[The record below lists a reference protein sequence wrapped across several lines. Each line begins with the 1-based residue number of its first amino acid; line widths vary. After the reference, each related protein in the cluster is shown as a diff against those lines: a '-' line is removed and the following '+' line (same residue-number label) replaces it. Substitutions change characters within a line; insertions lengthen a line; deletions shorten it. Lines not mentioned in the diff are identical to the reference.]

1 MLFILLL
8 RVTVLCD
15 YMYVFGV
22 YAPQSFRC
30 TNGDVYAAL
39 GSSMGLTLLV
49 WVGGG
54 LLRRVLYFF
63 GDKPNLG

>member
-1 MLFILLL
+1 MRL
-8 RVTVLCD
+8 
-15 YMYVFGV
+15 YVRIWCI

-49 WVGGG
+49 WVDGG